1 MKKTLLL
8 FAIGALLAGTA
19 QAQVKQTRSVGTFNA
34 VEAGGGIDVILT
46 PGNTAAVVVEA
57 DAKAQPQLLT
67 TVSNGRL
74 QIRWEKSFGFG
85 DNSYKRNA
93 HVYVTCPPLKA
104 LAFSGGTSAHTTGTL
119 SANALDLSV
128 SGGASAKLAL
138 KATKLTSSI
147 SSGSTATLTGQADQ
161 QHATVSSG
169 AGYHAFALQSSQAEA
184 EASSGATAEVAVSGE
199 LSAAASSGGS
209 VRYKGAARVLKS
221 QSSSGGSVSKAN

>member
-1 MKKTLLL
+1 MKKTLL
-8 FAIGALLAGTA
+8 FAVSALLAGTA
-19 QAQVKQTRSVGTFNA
+19 QAQVKQTRTVATFDA

-46 PGNTAAVVVEA
+46 PGNTAAVAVEA
-57 DAKAQPQLLT
+57 DAKGQPHLLT

-74 QIRWEKSFGFG
+74 QIRWDNSFG
-85 DNSYKRNA
+85 NSSYKRNA

-104 LAFSGGTSAHTTGTL
+104 LAFSGGSSAHTTGAL
-119 SANALDLSV
+119 SANVLDLSV

-138 KATKLTSSI
+138 KATKLSSSI

-169 AGYHAFALQSSQAEA
+169 ASYHAFALQSSKTEA